1 MVNSM
6 QGQGGTATV
15 PPLPKMEQ
23 GTPGTTA
30 KPAPPTKEQIRET
43 ATKAAQAVFTRA
55 AAGTDQPGKLTVQ
68 GSSVAHEDNS
78 NLIPPQVAEISLAFF
93 FTVAFIIVGWPL
105 ARAFARR
112 IDRKSEIM
120 QVKGSNIEPQLRQL
134 QESIDAMAIEIE
146 RISEGQRF
154 TSKLIAERKQ

>member
-6 QGQGGTATV
+6 QGQGGTAAV

-30 KPAPPTKEQIRET
+30 KPAPVTQEQLRE
-43 ATKAAQAVFTRA
+43 AARKAALGAFTRA
-55 AAGTDQPGKLTVQ
+55 AGGADQPGKLAIE

-78 NLIPPQVAEISLAFF
+78 NIIPPQAVDISLAFF

-112 IDRKSEIM
+112 IDRKSENM
-120 QVKGSNIEPQLRQL
+120 QVKGANMEPQLRQL

-154 TSKLIAERKQ
+154 TSKLIAERKP

>member
-6 QGQGGTATV
+6 QGQGVIATV

-30 KPAPPTKEQIRET
+30 KPAPPTKEQIRGT
-43 ATKAAQAVFTRA
+43 AQKTAQSVAAPI
-55 AAGTDQPGKLTVQ
+55 AGSADQLGKLPVE
-68 GSSVAHEDNS
+68 GSSIAHEDNS
-78 NLIPPQVAEISLAFF
+78 HLIPPQVVDISLAFF

-134 QESIDAMAIEIE
+134 QESIDVMAIEIE

-154 TSKLIAERKQ
+154 TSKLIAERKE

>member
-6 QGQGGTATV
+6 QGQGGTSTV

-43 ATKAAQAVFTRA
+43 ARRSVEGVVAGAV
-55 AAGTDQPGKLTVQ
+55 GGPDQPGKLAIEGRTAVR
-68 GSSVAHEDNS
+68 EDNS

-112 IDRKSEIM
+112 IDRKSENM
-120 QVKGSNIEPQLRQL
+120 QVKGANIEPQLRQL

>member
-1 MVNSM
+1 MVNSL
-6 QGQGGTATV
+6 QGPGGTATV

-30 KPAPPTKEQIRET
+30 NPAPPTKEQIRET
-43 ATKAAQAVFTRA
+43 VRRSVQGVVTGAVGGA
-55 AAGTDQPGKLTVQ
+55 DQPGKLAIEGRTA
-68 GSSVAHEDNS
+68 SREDNS
-78 NLIPPQVAEISLAFF
+78 NLIPPQVVDISLAFF

-134 QESIDAMAIEIE
+134 QESIDVMAIEIE

>member
-43 ATKAAQAVFTRA
+43 AQKSALSVAAPV
-55 AAGTDQPGKLTVQ
+55 AGGADQPGKLANEGRT
-68 GSSVAHEDNS
+68 AIREDNS

-112 IDRKSEIM
+112 IDRKSENM
-120 QVKGSNIEPQLRQL
+120 QVKASSMEPQLRQL
-134 QESIDAMAIEIE
+134 QESIDTMAIEIE

-154 TSKLIAERKQ
+154 TSKLIAERKP

>member
-1 MVNSM
+1 MMNSM

-30 KPAPPTKEQIRET
+30 QPAPPTKEQIRET
-43 ATKAAQAVFTRA
+43 VRRSVQGVVAGAVGGA
-55 AAGTDQPGKLTVQ
+55 DQPGKLAIE
-68 GSSVAHEDNS
+68 GSSGIPVDMRNI
-78 NLIPPQVAEISLAFF
+78 IPPQAVDISLAFF

-134 QESIDAMAIEIE
+134 QDSIDAMAIEIE

>member
-6 QGQGGTATV
+6 RGQGGTATV

-30 KPAPPTKEQIRET
+30 KPAPVTQEQLRE
-43 ATKAAQAVFTRA
+43 AARKSAQAVFTRA
-55 AAGTDQPGKLTVQ
+55 AGGADQSGKLAVE

-78 NLIPPQVAEISLAFF
+78 HLIPPQVVDIAAAFF
-93 FTVAFIIVGWPL
+93 FTVAFIIVAWPL

-112 IDRKSEIM
+112 IDRKSENM
-120 QVKGSNIEPQLRQL
+120 QVKASSMEPQLRQL

-154 TSKLIAERKQ
+154 TSRLIAERKP

>member
-6 QGQGGTATV
+6 QGQGGTTTV

-55 AAGTDQPGKLTVQ
+55 AGGADQPGKLAVE

-120 QVKGSNIEPQLRQL
+120 QVKGTNIEPQLRQL

-154 TSKLIAERKQ
+154 TSKLIAERKP

>member
-1 MVNSM
+1 MVNSL
-6 QGQGGTATV
+6 QGPGGPTAV
-15 PPLPKMEQ
+15 PPLPKMEP

-30 KPAPPTKEQIRET
+30 KPAPVTQDQLSEAARKS
-43 ATKAAQAVFTRA
+43 AQAVFTRV

-68 GSSVAHEDNS
+68 GSSIAHEDNS
-78 NLIPPQVAEISLAFF
+78 NLIPPQVVDISLAFF

>member
-1 MVNSM
+1 MVNSI
-6 QGQGGTATV
+6 QGPGGPTTV

-23 GTPGTTA
+23 GTPGTSA

-43 ATKAAQAVFTRA
+43 AQKSAQGVAAPVAG
-55 AAGTDQPGKLTVQ
+55 GTDPQGKLAIE
-68 GSSVAHEDNS
+68 GNS
-78 NLIPPQVAEISLAFF
+78 GIPDMSHIIPPQVVDISLAFF

-112 IDRKSEIM
+112 IDRKSENM
-120 QVKGSNIEPQLRQL
+120 QVKASSMEPQLRQL
-134 QESIDAMAIEIE
+134 QDSIDAMAIEIE

>member
-6 QGQGGTATV
+6 RGQGGAATV

-43 ATKAAQAVFTRA
+43 AQKTAQGVA
-55 AAGTDQPGKLTVQ
+55 AAITGRGDQPGKLAIE
-68 GSSVAHEDNS
+68 GSTAVREDNS
-78 NLIPPQVAEISLAFF
+78 NIIPPQAVDISLAFF

-120 QVKGSNIEPQLRQL
+120 QVKGSNMEPQLRQL
-134 QESIDAMAIEIE
+134 QDSIDAMAIEIE

-154 TSKLIAERKQ
+154 TSKLIAERKP

>member
-43 ATKAAQAVFTRA
+43 ARRSVEGVVAGAVGGA
-55 AAGTDQPGKLTVQ
+55 DQPK
-68 GSSVAHEDNS
+68 VAIEGNS
-78 NLIPPQVAEISLAFF
+78 GIPDMSHIIPPQAVDISLAFF

-112 IDRKSEIM
+112 IDRKSENM
-120 QVKGSNIEPQLRQL
+120 QVKGANIEPQLRQL